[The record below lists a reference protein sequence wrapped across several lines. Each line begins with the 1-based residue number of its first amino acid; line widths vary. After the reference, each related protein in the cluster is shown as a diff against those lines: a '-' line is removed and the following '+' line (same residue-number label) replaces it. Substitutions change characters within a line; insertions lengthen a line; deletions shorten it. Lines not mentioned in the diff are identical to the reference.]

1 MEIQDELT
9 ALARNQV
16 LLSAVAAWTVAQFTK
31 LTRDAVRGRLSWER
45 LTGAGGMPS
54 AHTAL
59 VVATAAASGFTAGF
73 DSPLFAIAFVVAGI
87 VMYDAAGV
95 RRHAGRHARAL
106 NRIIF
111 KMNTEHPLKKFRL
124 KEQIGHSPLEVLA
137 GAAQGVLVGWIVC
150 RIILV

>member
-1 MEIQDELT
+1 MQVQDWLS
-9 ALARNQV
+9 ALLRNQV
-16 LLSAVAAWTVAQFTK
+16 LLAAVAAWTVAQFTK
-31 LTRDAVRGRLSWER
+31 LVRDVVRGTFSFER

-59 VVATAAASGFTAGF
+59 VVATAVAAGFTAGF
-73 DSPLFAIAFVVAGI
+73 DSPFFAVAFVMAGI

-111 KMNTEHPLKKFRL
+111 KMNTEHPLKKLRL
-124 KEQIGHSPLEVLA
+124 KEQIGHSPLEVLV
-137 GAAQGVLVGWIVC
+137 GAIQGLIVGWFVC
-150 RIILV
+150 RIIFA